1 MEEDVVEKHSSE
13 KSARKVR
20 KTILRKILWS
30 VSKMKK
36 GTFAGI
42 ALLLVV
48 IGMGV
53 YVYFEKKAWFTAAV
67 VNGSPVSR
75 FSVIQE
81 LEKQGGKDVLEN
93 MITKKLITDE
103 VHRLKVVIKKADID
117 AELKKAEEQVT
128 SQGGTLDEALAQQ
141 GMTREDLLEQIL
153 LKKQLEHILDD
164 KITVSDEEIDQY
176 LKENK
181 LAPTKNMNAT
191 ELKNKVRDQLQSTKF
206 NTEVKRL
213 IADLHEKADIV
224 HYVEY

>member
-206 NTEVKRL
+206 NTEAQKL